1 MKTFR
6 VITILLVVL
15 AAAFMFSGSSSFS
28 KAGAPL
34 PTPTPTPWPDLSTLT
49 NFPNATGNKCGIN
62 GAGQSA
68 EKKALNRLKNRF
80 RLPSEEFES
89 ITFNELLALN
99 QGHANSQHND
109 IVGFP
114 NSSDPNNQRAVTIEG
129 FVVFAFAA
137 GCAQHG
143 NTGGESCNC
152 NTTVKALCDT
162 HINVLPQQGMSS
174 AGGKNIYVVEVTER
188 IRRLAKLGLLTSN
201 IGNNWSTDKLKAKLE
216 GHRVRFSGFLFFDT
230 DHASQAWVSDPQNN
244 LGGPNGR
251 NFRQTAWEIHPVMAI
266 RVLD

>member
-6 VITILLVVL
+6 VLPFLFVVL
-15 AAAFMFSGSSSFS
+15 AAPFMFSGSPSFS

-80 RLPSEEFES
+80 RLPSGAFES

-99 QGHANSQHND
+99 QGHPNSQHND

-114 NSSDPNNQRAVTIEG
+114 NSNDPNNLRAVTIEG
-129 FVVFAFAA
+129 FVAFAFAA

-174 AGGKNIYVVEVTER
+174 AGGRNVYVVEVTER
-188 IRRLAKLGLLTSN
+188 IRRLAKLGLLNSN
-201 IGNNWSTDKLKAKLE
+201 IGNNWSTAKLKAKLE
-216 GHRVRFSGFLFFDT
+216 GHRVRFSGYLFFDT
-230 DHASQAWVSDPQNN
+230 DHASQAWASDPQNK
-244 LGGPNGR
+244 LGGS